1 MQSSSHNDIQ
11 PHIAATEISQ
21 LENRLNAMNRELKR
35 QKLVT
40 LALFIGAIIS
50 VSATKVISQNQ
61 TRELSLSTLKIVD
74 NQGRVKAFLS
84 ADPQVNKSGA
94 TLALLDDQG
103 QTRATLSTNTKNSM
117 ISFSGPGKNT
127 GPMAVLGYCDNA
139 GVMTLSNQGSKN
151 GATIVTGKDVAGVVV
166 TGPEGKEAFSL
177 EVDKN
182 GGDMKVLD
190 GSGKLRTASQ

>member
-1 MQSSSHNDIQ
+1 MQSSSHNNHQPDIS
-11 PHIAATEISQ
+11 TSEINQ
-21 LENRLNAMNRELKR
+21 LENRLNSLSRELKR
-35 QKLVT
+35 QKLMT
-40 LALFIGAIIS
+40 LALFMGAILA

-61 TRELSLSTLKIVD
+61 TKELTISTLKIVD

-94 TLALLDDQG
+94 TLAFLDEKNL
-103 QTRATLSTNTKNSM
+103 TRAILSTDAKNST
-117 ISFSGPGKNT
+117 ISFSGAGKNSS
-127 GPMAVLGYCDNA
+127 PMAVLGYCDNA
-139 GVMTLSNQGSKN
+139 GVLTLSNQNSKN

-182 GGDMKVLD
+182 GGEMKVLD
-190 GSGKLRTASQ
+190 ANGKLKRPIN